1 MTCTNDSDLSLCT
14 MSLIQTEGARMSSL
28 DERTWLPDELWAQVR
43 PSPARFRVP
52 ISVVVLVV
60 AVGALVLSQ
69 IGFFHPHIDAS
80 YDSATADG
88 SRLTVVLTLSDGAQL
103 PVRVTGFR
111 AAQPGARIVSARADG
126 TFPPAPDSNKS
137 APDGAR
143 VAPFTV
149 HSDRLE
155 TVTVVYLL
163 DCAKL
168 RAPLRV
174 NIETRN
180 FLGDQTSTATLDSL
194 TSDSSIGGP
203 LKQVCAGG

>member
-1 MTCTNDSDLSLCT
+1 MTCGNDSDLSLCT
-14 MSLIQTEGARMSSL
+14 MSLIQTEGVGMSSL
-28 DERTWLPDELWAQVR
+28 DERTWLPDDLWAQVR

-52 ISVVVLVV
+52 ISVAVLVV

-69 IGFFHPHIDAS
+69 IGFFHPHVNAS
-80 YDSATADG
+80 YGSATADG

-111 AAQPGARIVSARADG
+111 AAQPGARIVSARFDG
-126 TFPPAPDSNKS
+126 TFPAAPDGNP

-143 VAPFTV
+143 VAAFTV

-168 RAPLRV
+168 RAPLRINV
-174 NIETRN
+174 ETRN
-180 FLGDQTSTATLDSL
+180 FFGNQTSTATLDSL
-194 TSDSSIGGP
+194 TSGP
-203 LKQVCAGG
+203 LTQVCPGA

>member
-1 MTCTNDSDLSLCT
+1 
-14 MSLIQTEGARMSSL
+14 MSLIQTEGVGMSSL
-28 DERTWLPDELWAQVR
+28 DERTWLPDDLWAQVR

-52 ISVVVLVV
+52 ISVAVLVV

-69 IGFFHPHIDAS
+69 MGFFHPHVNAS
-80 YDSATADG
+80 YGSATADG

-111 AAQPGARIVSARADG
+111 AAQPGARIVSARFDG
-126 TFPPAPDSNKS
+126 TFPAAPDGNP

-143 VAPFTV
+143 VAAFTV
-149 HSDRLE
+149 HSDLLE

-168 RAPLRV
+168 RAPLRINV
-174 NIETRN
+174 ETRN
-180 FLGDQTSTATLDSL
+180 FFGNQTSTATLDSL
-194 TSDSSIGGP
+194 TSGP
-203 LKQVCAGG
+203 LTQVCPGA